1 MKCVFVTVGTT
12 SFDDLIA
19 RVSAPDSLQKIESL
33 GYNRLILQIG
43 RGTVVPEPFSTESFT
58 LDVYRCRKLF
68 GDSGKRKATRS
79 GYKRKVDEQSSAGTG
94 KAATQRGSSLLL
106 YLQHASWAV
115 TVNGLINTEML
126 SSWPARK
133 IFCIFG

>member
-1 MKCVFVTVGTT
+1 MKCVLVTVGTT

-19 RVSAPDSLQKIESL
+19 CVSAHDTLQIIKGL
-33 GYNRLILQIG
+33 GYSRLVLQIG
-43 RGTVVPEPFSTESFT
+43 RGKVVPEPFSTESFA

-68 GDSGKRKATRS
+68 GDSGKKKASCS
-79 GYKRKVDEQSSAGTG
+79 GCKRKVDEQSSVGIG
-94 KAATQRGSSLLL
+94 KAAVQRRASFLL

-115 TVNGLINTEML
+115 TVNGLINTEMF